1 MLNKFFRRN
10 ILGSLVLAP
19 RAPCVQVAISAT
31 VPGVL
36 PAFAGFAWV
45 ILTLTGILWTQYQD
59 KVDTYSQPAF
69 FGEIAFMLWLVI
81 QGHQAA
87 SGGRRSLFVRGCLG
101 CLGCLGCIADICS
114 NQGAANHKR

>member
-1 MLNKFFRRN
+1 MCTGRD
-10 ILGSLVLAP
+10 
-19 RAPCVQVAISAT
+19 SAT

-45 ILTLTGILWTQYQD
+45 ILSLTGILWTQYQD

-81 QGHQAA
+81 KGTKPQAVGAAA
-87 SGGRRSLFVRGCLG
+87 SSSAV
-101 CLGCLGCIADICS
+101 A
-114 NQGAANHKR
+114 

>member
-36 PAFAGFAWV
+36 
-45 ILTLTGILWTQYQD
+45 
-59 KVDTYSQPAF
+59 PAF

>member
-45 ILTLTGILWTQYQD
+45 ILSLTGAMDAISGQGGYLLSARLLRGDCVHAVAGDPRAPSRKRWAP
-59 KVDTYSQPAF
+59 QP
-69 FGEIAFMLWLVI
+69 LRPRLLRLLRL
-81 QGHQAA
+81 H
-87 SGGRRSLFVRGCLG
+87 C
-101 CLGCLGCIADICS
+101 
-114 NQGAANHKR
+114 